1 MEQFR
6 IPFNNGRVAVRKNK
20 NKYAVILPIREGKNR
35 INYKE
40 RVENDEYGWRYSSEA
55 IELINEYFNVWL
67 AKDGRV
73 GYKSN
78 NDMQITWS
86 DEPLDFD
93 PQNQN
98 LINSRA
104 RDIYNII
111 KELHEVEKTRTSPI
125 DIISL
130 RQAKLCATLKMLGYS
145 SVEDVKKSL
154 DLSNLYFALGNVSKE
169 LEEYISLSFIGIKQ
183 NFWSG
188 NKYYDDNLPE
198 DISYKDVEK
207 MSKKIKTKIAEQ
219 EEFLIDKDESLETTR
234 GLVPEY
240 CQSMDVKVSKEE
252 WEIYSKQVRKTAELL
267 LGINFDLLTPKQS
280 EGIEDLTGLQGSDLQ
295 DKISS
300 LIDSGDFNKAC
311 DIEDRFIISETDRF
325 CEEFDRMIAD
335 DQRVK
340 DSLGFALYPLKEKA
354 VRERSLRQSYNSKYE
369 QFQKIFKNVKQ
380 VRFVEGERPDN
391 LKGAEHVD

>member
-6 IPFNNGRVAVRKNK
+6 IPFNNGKVAVRKNK

-125 DIISL
+125 DIIRL

-145 SVEDVKKSL
+145 SIEDVKKPL
-154 DLSNLYFALGNVSKE
+154 DPSNLYFALGNVSKE

-198 DISYKDVEK
+198 GISYKDVEK
-207 MSKKIKTKIAEQ
+207 MSKKIKSKIAEQ

-252 WEIYSKQVRKTAELL
+252 WKIYSKQVRKTAELL
-267 LGINFDLLTPKQS
+267 LGINFDLLTPKQA

>member
-6 IPFNNGRVAVRKNK
+6 ISFNNERVAVRKDK
-20 NKYAVILPIREGKNR
+20 NRYTVILPIREGKNR

-40 RVENDEYGWRYSSEA
+40 RVENDEYGWRYSSQA
-55 IELINEYFNVWL
+55 IELMNEYFNVWL
-67 AKDGRV
+67 GRDGRV

-78 NDMQITWS
+78 NDTEITWS
-86 DEPLDFD
+86 DEPLDLNSQAKD
-93 PQNQN
+93 
-98 LINSRA
+98 LIDSRA
-104 RDIYNII
+104 RDIYNILNI
-111 KELHEVEKTRTSPI
+111 LQKTEKTRISPQ

-145 SVEDVKKSL
+145 RVEDVKKPL
-154 DLSNLYFALGNVSKE
+154 DPSNLYFALGNVSKE

-188 NKYYDDNLPE
+188 SRYYDDNLP
-198 DISYKDVEK
+198 DGVSYKDVDKLSEK
-207 MSKKIKTKIAEQ
+207 IRLKIDEQ
-219 EEFLIDKDESLETTR
+219 KDFLENKSENLETTR

-240 CQSMDVKVSKEE
+240 CQDMDTKVSKEE
-252 WEIYSKQVRKTAELL
+252 WKIYSNQVRKTAELL
-267 LGINFDLLTPKQS
+267 LGLNFDLLTPEQA
-280 EGIEDLTGLQGSDLQ
+280 EGIEDLTGLQGSGLQ
-295 DKISS
+295 DRISN
-300 LIDSGDFNKAC
+300 LIDSGEFNRAC

-380 VRFVEGERPDN
+380 VRFVEGEKPDN